1 MAQQFDSP
9 KTETQLR
16 ELQDKLY
23 QHSKEVYNAGGRP
36 AFKGLLEIMS
46 AEATIITAI
55 HNIKSNHGSETPGVD
70 FKTMRKDYLE
80 RPYQWVI
87 QDIQNAFKHFEV
99 QKIRRKY
106 IDKPGKAEKRPLGI
120 PTIRDRIVQECIKI
134 VLEPILEAQFFEH
147 SYGFRPMRDTAMAL
161 ARINQVAHTSA
172 KYWIVE
178 GDISKCFDNI
188 DHGILLNR
196 LYHIGIRDRRVL
208 QIIKAMLRAGIMD
221 ECTVN
226 EYGTPQGGIISPL
239 LANAYLDIMDE
250 WVTKQ
255 WEHKKTR
262 RTYRTA
268 GTKRRSLYQTSLN
281 PGWLIRYADDFVII
295 TDTRAHAEQWKSR
308 LQTFLQDKLK
318 LTLSTEKT
326 LITDVRRK
334 HIHFLGYELK
344 MIPGNS
350 RTGYITKT
358 IPDKER
364 LQRKVDSIA
373 EDIKKI
379 PRNFSKEQFIG
390 EINRINSQVRGII
403 QYYQCC
409 TWVSVALR
417 RHSHRLQIISKAR
430 IKQYGGRWIPANQ
443 TQNLSHIHQK
453 HQQKIPSIKYRDIY
467 VGFTALSFCQW
478 EMTPVKTQAE
488 TPYSED
494 GRQRYFKRAKKKR
507 MNTRL
512 DEMYSESTSRAVCYS
527 KWGQLNNFEF
537 IMNRAYALNRDR
549 LKCRVCG
556 GWLISTAPCAHRVNP
571 YLPLNQV
578 NRVNN
583 LVSMHRKCLEAVND
597 PNQDIGEFDS
607 EAQKKIK
614 GFRNKLVT
622 SHTRNK

>member
-9 KTETQLR
+9 RTETQLR
-16 ELQDKLY
+16 GIQDKLY
-23 QHSKEVYNAGGRP
+23 QHSKEVYDAGGRP

-70 FKTMRKDYLE
+70 LKTMRKDYLE
-80 RPYQWVI
+80 KPYQWVI
-87 QDIQNAFKHFEV
+87 KDIQGALKHFEA
-99 QKIRRKY
+99 QEIRRKY
-106 IDKPGKAEKRPLGI
+106 IGKPGKAEKRPLGI
-120 PTIRDRIVQECIKI
+120 PTIRDRIVQECMKL
-134 VLEPILEAQFFEH
+134 VLEPILEAQFFAH
-147 SYGFRPMRDTAMAL
+147 SYGFRPMRDAEMAL
-161 ARINQVAHTSA
+161 ARINQVSHVSA

-188 DHGILLNR
+188 DHSILLRR
-196 LYHIGIRDRRVL
+196 LYHIGIKDRRVL

-221 ECTVN
+221 ECAVN

-250 WVTKQ
+250 WVAKQ
-255 WEHKKTR
+255 WERKNTR
-262 RTYRTA
+262 RTYRTE
-268 GTKRRSLYQTSLN
+268 GTKRKSLYQTSLA

-295 TDTRAHAEQWKSR
+295 TDTRAHAEQWKAR
-308 LQTFLQDKLK
+308 LQTFLRSKLK

-358 IPDKER
+358 IPDRER

-373 EDIKKI
+373 ESIKKI

-417 RHSHRLQIISKAR
+417 RHSHRLQMIAKDR
-430 IKQYGGRWIPANQ
+430 LKQYSGRWIPANQ
-443 TQNLSHIHQK
+443 TQNLPHIHQK

-467 VGFTALSFCQW
+467 IGFTALSFCQW
-478 EMTPVKTQAE
+478 EMTIVKAQAE
-488 TPYSED
+488 TPYSEE
-494 GRQRYFKRAKKKR
+494 GRQHYFKRTKKKR
-507 MNTRL
+507 MNARL
-512 DEMYSESTSRAVCYS
+512 DEMYSESTARAVCYS
-527 KWGQLNNFEF
+527 KWGRLNNFEF
-537 IMNRAYALNRDR
+537 VMNRAYALNRDR
-549 LKCRVCG
+549 LKCRICG
-556 GWLISTAPCAHRVNP
+556 GWLISVTPCTHRVDPN
-571 YLPLNQV
+571 LPLNKV
-578 NRVNN
+578 NRANN
-583 LVSMHRKCLEAVND
+583 LVSMHRKCLDAVNN
-597 PNQDIGEFDS
+597 PNQDISEFDTK
-607 EAQKKIK
+607 AQKKIK
-614 GFRNKLVT
+614 GFRDKLVN

>member
-23 QHSKEVYNAGGRP
+23 QHSKEVYDAGGRP

-120 PTIRDRIVQECIKI
+120 PTIRDRIVQECMKI

-494 GRQRYFKRAKKKR
+494 GRQRYFKRTKK
-507 MNTRL
+507 TH
-512 DEMYSESTSRAVCYS
+512 E
-527 KWGQLNNFEF
+527 
-537 IMNRAYALNRDR
+537 YAAGRDVLR
-549 LKCRVCG
+549 EYIPRCLLQQMGATQQFRVHYEQG
-556 GWLISTAPCAHRVNP
+556 LCA
-571 YLPLNQV
+571 
-578 NRVNN
+578 
-583 LVSMHRKCLEAVND
+583 
-597 PNQDIGEFDS
+597 
-607 EAQKKIK
+607 
-614 GFRNKLVT
+614 
-622 SHTRNK
+622 

>member
-16 ELQDKLY
+16 ELHDKLY

-120 PTIRDRIVQECIKI
+120 PTIRDRIVQECMKI

-196 LYHIGIRDRRVL
+196 LYHIGIRDRRVM

-255 WEHKKTR
+255 WEHKKTQ

-318 LTLSTEKT
+318 LTLSTEKNADNRCAEKT
-326 LITDVRRK
+326 HPL
-334 HIHFLGYELK
+334 
-344 MIPGNS
+344 S
-350 RTGYITKT
+350 R
-358 IPDKER
+358 
-364 LQRKVDSIA
+364 L
-373 EDIKKI
+373 
-379 PRNFSKEQFIG
+379 
-390 EINRINSQVRGII
+390 
-403 QYYQCC
+403 
-409 TWVSVALR
+409 
-417 RHSHRLQIISKAR
+417 
-430 IKQYGGRWIPANQ
+430 
-443 TQNLSHIHQK
+443 
-453 HQQKIPSIKYRDIY
+453 
-467 VGFTALSFCQW
+467 
-478 EMTPVKTQAE
+478 
-488 TPYSED
+488 
-494 GRQRYFKRAKKKR
+494 
-507 MNTRL
+507 
-512 DEMYSESTSRAVCYS
+512 
-527 KWGQLNNFEF
+527 
-537 IMNRAYALNRDR
+537 
-549 LKCRVCG
+549 
-556 GWLISTAPCAHRVNP
+556 
-571 YLPLNQV
+571 
-578 NRVNN
+578 
-583 LVSMHRKCLEAVND
+583 
-597 PNQDIGEFDS
+597 
-607 EAQKKIK
+607 
-614 GFRNKLVT
+614 
-622 SHTRNK
+622 

>member
-16 ELQDKLY
+16 GIQDKLY
-23 QHSKEVYNAGGRP
+23 QHSKEVYDAGGRP

-70 FKTMRKDYLE
+70 LKTMRKDYLE
-80 RPYQWVI
+80 KPYQWVI
-87 QDIQNAFKHFEV
+87 KDIQGALKHFEA
-99 QKIRRKY
+99 QEIRRKY
-106 IDKPGKAEKRPLGI
+106 IGKPGKAEKRPLGI
-120 PTIRDRIVQECIKI
+120 PTIRDRIVQECMKL
-134 VLEPILEAQFFEH
+134 VLEPILEAQFFAH
-147 SYGFRPMRDTAMAL
+147 SYGFRPMRDAEMAL
-161 ARINQVAHTSA
+161 ARINQVSHVSA

-188 DHGILLNR
+188 DHSILLRR
-196 LYHIGIRDRRVL
+196 LYHIGIKDRRVL

-221 ECTVN
+221 ECAVN

-250 WVTKQ
+250 WVAKQ
-255 WEHKKTR
+255 WERKNTR
-262 RTYRTA
+262 RTYRTE
-268 GTKRRSLYQTSLN
+268 GTKRKSLYQTSLA

-295 TDTRAHAEQWKSR
+295 TDTRAHAEQWKAR
-308 LQTFLQDKLK
+308 LQTFLRSKLK

-358 IPDKER
+358 IPDRER

-373 EDIKKI
+373 ESIKKI

-417 RHSHRLQIISKAR
+417 RHSHRLQMIAKDR
-430 IKQYGGRWIPANQ
+430 LKQYSGRWIPANQ
-443 TQNLSHIHQK
+443 AQNLPHIHQK

-467 VGFTALSFCQW
+467 IGFTALSFCQW
-478 EMTPVKTQAE
+478 EMTIVKAQAE
-488 TPYSED
+488 TPYSEE
-494 GRQRYFKRAKKKR
+494 GRQHYFKRTKKNR
-507 MNTRL
+507 MNARL
-512 DEMYSESTSRAVCYS
+512 DEMYSESTARAVCYS
-527 KWGQLNNFEF
+527 KWGRLNNFEF
-537 IMNRAYALNRDR
+537 VMNRAYALNRDR
-549 LKCRVCG
+549 LKCRICG
-556 GWLISTAPCAHRVNP
+556 GWLISVTPCTHRVDPN
-571 YLPLNQV
+571 LPLNKV

-583 LVSMHRKCLEAVND
+583 LVSMHRKCLDAVNN
-597 PNQDIGEFDS
+597 PNQDISEFDTK
-607 EAQKKIK
+607 AQKKIK
-614 GFRNKLVT
+614 GFRDKLVN

>member
-1 MAQQFDSP
+1 
-9 KTETQLR
+9 
-16 ELQDKLY
+16 
-23 QHSKEVYNAGGRP
+23 
-36 AFKGLLEIMS
+36 MS

-120 PTIRDRIVQECIKI
+120 PTIRDRIVQECMKI

-308 LQTFLQDKLK
+308 LQTFLQDKYGVTDFFVGRYGRFDALAAK
-318 LTLSTEKT
+318 AVKEAKKRHPEVTLTLVLPYHPALRPVDSPPGFDATYYPWENEHIPKRLAILKT
-326 LITDVRRK
+326 NQRMVDTCDHLIAYAF
-334 HIHFLGYELK
+334 HFLG
-344 MIPGNS
+344 GS
-350 RTGYITKT
+350 G
-358 IPDKER
+358 
-364 LQRKVDSIA
+364 
-373 EDIKKI
+373 
-379 PRNFSKEQFIG
+379 
-390 EINRINSQVRGII
+390 
-403 QYYQCC
+403 
-409 TWVSVALR
+409 
-417 RHSHRLQIISKAR
+417 QI
-430 IKQYGGRWIPANQ
+430 
-443 TQNLSHIHQK
+443 
-453 HQQKIPSIKYRDIY
+453 
-467 VGFTALSFCQW
+467 V
-478 EMTPVKTQAE
+478 
-488 TPYSED
+488 
-494 GRQRYFKRAKKKR
+494 
-507 MNTRL
+507 
-512 DEMYSESTSRAVCYS
+512 
-527 KWGQLNNFEF
+527 
-537 IMNRAYALNRDR
+537 AYARKR
-549 LKCRVCG
+549 EEKG
-556 GWLISTAPCAHRVNP
+556 LIHVT
-571 YLPLNQV
+571 
-578 NRVNN
+578 N
-583 LVSMHRKCLEAVND
+583 L
-597 PNQDIGEFDS
+597 
-607 EAQKKIK
+607 AQQRSAI
-614 GFRNKLVT
+614 
-622 SHTRNK
+622 